1 MHKLIRVAHQCVW
14 YWHRVY
20 WGLPFNVRI
29 SRSLNTLSCTCW
41 KTISCP
47 SMISDALQINNLFS
61 RWCSV
66 CYAFEPTLVVIMY
79 PGYEHIGGSIH
90 KQVDSVPHSVVF
102 QKDSLTFKAP
112 SCRASGNGA
121 PLISGCLVSCICPN
135 YGCAQCGPF
144 QQTRDYV
151 NNNINR

>member
-1 MHKLIRVAHQCVW
+1 MHKHHIRVAHQYVW

-29 SRSLNTLSCTCW
+29 SRSLNIISCTCR

-47 SMISDALQINNLFS
+47 SMISDALQMKNIFS

-66 CYAFEPTLVVIMY
+66 CYVFEPTLVVITY
-79 PGYEHIGGSIH
+79 PGYEHIGGGIH
-90 KQVDSVPHSVVF
+90 KQVDSVPHSGVF
-102 QKDSLTFKAP
+102 QKDSLTFKPP
-112 SCRASGNGA
+112 SCRAI
-121 PLISGCLVSCICPN
+121 ISGCLVSCICPN
-135 YGCAQCGPF
+135 SGCAQCGLF
-144 QQTRDYV
+144 HQSRDYI